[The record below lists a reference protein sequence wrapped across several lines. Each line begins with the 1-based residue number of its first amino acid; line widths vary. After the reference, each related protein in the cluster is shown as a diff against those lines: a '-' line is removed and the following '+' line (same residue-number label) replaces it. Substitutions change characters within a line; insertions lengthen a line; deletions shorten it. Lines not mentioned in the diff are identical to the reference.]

1 MDSTRKGLAN
11 EKEQENQNDIK
22 EEETIDIHENL
33 PKEEVIETEE
43 KKIDNNLMFDK
54 KSISIFKLY
63 FHISGT
69 LEIIL
74 SVIAIIMTIGAGC
87 SNAIMNWI
95 FGDSSNSFTMATEID
110 VIKEFL
116 PKDIFDILFEYIME
130 DVIEPIINKK
140 INQFLI
146 IGAVMF
152 VCNFLMMFLWSY
164 LALRQVHWL
173 KNNYFRIILN
183 QEQGWFDENNAFEF
197 ATKVQAQLEQIELG
211 LGDRLGQFI
220 MMLTEL
226 IAGFVVAFIA
236 SWELTLILLTSFP
249 FIIGGALIMTF
260 TLKNLIVNS
269 RKTYEIAGGVA
280 EELLYNIKT
289 VTSFANFDYEI
300 NRFGNLIDK
309 VEEYDQKKSF
319 YSGISVGIIIFGI
332 FFGYTVTLL
341 YARKLIMDSLN
352 ERNTILDMIYED
364 IEEQK
369 ISIGEI
375 QKVLFS
381 IIASIVA
388 IGQLAPNVQTTKA
401 SCAASSDYFTLYERK
416 QKIYISEKNVKPERD
431 SIKGKIEFKN
441 IKFIYPSDKSQRPIL
456 NNLNLEIEA
465 GKKVAFVGESGCGKS
480 TTVNLIERL
489 YDPVEGQILIDGIDI
504 KEFNLEYLR
513 NLIGYV
519 QQEPVLFNKSIKD
532 NLIFGRQQLLEE
544 LGNPDELIKEA
555 CKEAYIEDFIL
566 RNHDKYDYV
575 VGVKGNKL
583 SGGQKQRI
591 AIARAILTKPKIL
604 ILDEATSALDNQ
616 SEKEVQEALDN
627 ISKTNITTLIIAHR
641 LSTIKNADV
650 IYALKA
656 GQVVEK
662 GTHQELLDKN
672 GYYANLVKAQIGT
685 EDNHKEIEKI
695 KSLKKILTR
704 RLSSKFS
711 TIIEHEEMEKENQV
725 IDKKK
730 IEIKL
735 GEIFELLADNK
746 LDLILGS
753 VGGFIYGVGT
763 PIAGLF
769 LGKVL
774 TALSP
779 QDKEIIKKDGLRWS
793 LYHLGIAVIGGIALF
808 LKTWKLEGLGAVVTS
823 KMRKKVF
830 KKYLELNLAFYD
842 IDYNSP
848 GSLLTKLSID
858 TTKISALVLSIF
870 GSVISAVGGIIFS
883 IILGMIYDWKLG
895 LISTAFLPFTLFF
908 TVFKAYFRANGSQGN
923 YDLKIEAGSLLSE
936 CVINT
941 KTIFSFNFQQ
951 KAIDLYSSILEKEN
965 CGNLKTGII
974 SGLLFGLGIF
984 ITYACRATLIKC
996 SFIFMKKQTLTYDN
1010 MICALNCL
1018 LTLGGICHSLM
1029 LLAEI
1034 PKARTSFRSLFNIIK
1049 TPSEINAF
1057 EEENKDKL
1065 FPEEFKGKIEFKN
1078 VTFAYPTKPENVIL
1092 RNLSLT
1098 INPGQHVA
1106 LVGFSG
1112 SGKSTIIQL
1121 IERFYDPVEG
1131 EVLID
1136 EINIKDYNLYKLRKK
1151 IGLVS
1156 QEPNLFKR
1164 SIYENI
1170 LYGRLDA
1177 EKDEVIQAAEKAA
1190 IDKFFKNDQ
1199 KGKKEEPVSGG
1210 EKQRLAIARA
1220 FLKDPSILLLDEATS
1235 ALDKESEIEVQK
1247 SLSELQKGRT
1257 SVSVAHR
1264 LSTIIDSDVIFYLEL
1279 GKVKEQGTHDELLAK
1294 KGKYYTL
1301 YQSMEK

>member
-43 KKIDNNLMFDK
+43 KKIDNNLMFEK

-388 IGQLAPNVQTTKA
+388 IGQLAPNVQTIKA

-441 IKFIYPSDKSQRPIL
+441 IKFIYPSDKAQRPIL

-965 CGNLKTGII
+965 SGNLKTGII

-1078 VTFAYPTKPENVIL
+1078 VTFAYPTKPENLIL

-1098 INPGQHVA
+1098 INPGQHIA

-1177 EKDEVIQAAEKAA
+1177 EKDEVVQAAEKAA

-1220 FLKDPSILLLDEATS
+1220 F
-1235 ALDKESEIEVQK
+1235 
-1247 SLSELQKGRT
+1247 
-1257 SVSVAHR
+1257 
-1264 LSTIIDSDVIFYLEL
+1264 
-1279 GKVKEQGTHDELLAK
+1279 
-1294 KGKYYTL
+1294 
-1301 YQSMEK
+1301 

>member
-43 KKIDNNLMFDK
+43 KKIDNNLMFEK

-388 IGQLAPNVQTTKA
+388 IGQLAPNVQTIKA

-965 CGNLKTGII
+965 SGNLKTGII

-1078 VTFAYPTKPENVIL
+1078 VTFAYPTKPENLIL

-1177 EKDEVIQAAEKAA
+1177 EKDEVVQAAEKAA

-1264 LSTIIDSDVIFYLEL
+1264 LSTIIDSDVIFYLEF

>member
-1 MDSTRKGLAN
+1 M
-11 EKEQENQNDIK
+11 
-22 EEETIDIHENL
+22 
-33 PKEEVIETEE
+33 
-43 KKIDNNLMFDK
+43 
-54 KSISIFKLY
+54 
-63 FHISGT
+63 
-69 LEIIL
+69 
-74 SVIAIIMTIGAGC
+74 
-87 SNAIMNWI
+87 
-95 FGDSSNSFTMATEID
+95 
-110 VIKEFL
+110 
-116 PKDIFDILFEYIME
+116 
-130 DVIEPIINKK
+130 
-140 INQFLI
+140 
-146 IGAVMF
+146 
-152 VCNFLMMFLWSY
+152 
-164 LALRQVHWL
+164 
-173 KNNYFRIILN
+173 
-183 QEQGWFDENNAFEF
+183 
-197 ATKVQAQLEQIELG
+197 
-211 LGDRLGQFI
+211 
-220 MMLTEL
+220 
-226 IAGFVVAFIA
+226 
-236 SWELTLILLTSFP
+236 
-249 FIIGGALIMTF
+249 
-260 TLKNLIVNS
+260 
-269 RKTYEIAGGVA
+269 
-280 EELLYNIKT
+280 
-289 VTSFANFDYEI
+289 
-300 NRFGNLIDK
+300 
-309 VEEYDQKKSF
+309 
-319 YSGISVGIIIFGI
+319 
-332 FFGYTVTLL
+332 
-341 YARKLIMDSLN
+341 
-352 ERNTILDMIYED
+352 
-364 IEEQK
+364 
-369 ISIGEI
+369 
-375 QKVLFS
+375 
-381 IIASIVA
+381 
-388 IGQLAPNVQTTKA
+388 
-401 SCAASSDYFTLYERK
+401 
-416 QKIYISEKNVKPERD
+416 
-431 SIKGKIEFKN
+431 
-441 IKFIYPSDKSQRPIL
+441 
-456 NNLNLEIEA
+456 EIEA

-555 CKEAYIEDFIL
+555 SKEAYIEDFIL

-746 LDLILGS
+746 LELILGS

-965 CGNLKTGII
+965 SGNLKTGII

-1034 PKARTSFRSLFNIIK
+1034 PKARTSFRSLFKIIK

-1078 VTFAYPTKPENVIL
+1078 VTFAYPTKPENLIL

-1177 EKDEVIQAAEKAA
+1177 EKDEVVQAAEKAA